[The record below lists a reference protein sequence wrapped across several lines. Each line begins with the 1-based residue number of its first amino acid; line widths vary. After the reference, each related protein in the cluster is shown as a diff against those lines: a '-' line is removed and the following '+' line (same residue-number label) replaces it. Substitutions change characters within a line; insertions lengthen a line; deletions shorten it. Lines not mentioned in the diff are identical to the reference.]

1 MWLRTKRAHQARA
14 AQAGSAQAGAGGR
27 GAGGPGCRQPQ
38 QLDGHRRRDARRVPR
53 PQRQELPPA
62 LVQPAGPQAAPR
74 CVLRLGGR
82 RDHQGARGAAPRR
95 RRPAP
100 AALPARRAPC
110 RPMRRTAAALPQH
123 FCQRGARPVGP
134 SAFVRPPARMRAEVL
149 TCASRQASM
158 RAAACFL
165 ARRAARSTCMTS
177 EPGLV
182 SGDGGPGGQV
192 HGNQVGQD
200 RAAAARSHR
209 QRDQEPLEQHAE
221 AQVHQRRAGQRL
233 RGRAHP
239 AGLAARAPGAAAAA
253 GAPPRTPA
261 AGGKL
266 PDAYA
271 WHDMQGASAPCPPG
285 IQSQAPLQEC
295 CSPSASG
302 LVLPRALSSSGA
314 CSRARTSARATPRL
328 MGHDA
333 LRQGEEPL
341 PPAAAARPRH
351 APARSGAAKRKR
363 SAGGS
368 GRRPEQSPGQ
378 AQRECRPRALCPSL
392 RSPRLNGAFSM
403 CCAWRL
409 LIMCCAGL
417 CIWSNAVRMQVL
429 CAASLGHSCW

>member
-1 MWLRTKRAHQARA
+1 
-14 AQAGSAQAGAGGR
+14 
-27 GAGGPGCRQPQ
+27 
-38 QLDGHRRRDARRVPR
+38 
-53 PQRQELPPA
+53 
-62 LVQPAGPQAAPR
+62 
-74 CVLRLGGR
+74 
-82 RDHQGARGAAPRR
+82 
-95 RRPAP
+95 
-100 AALPARRAPC
+100 
-110 RPMRRTAAALPQH
+110 
-123 FCQRGARPVGP
+123 
-134 SAFVRPPARMRAEVL
+134 
-149 TCASRQASM
+149 
-158 RAAACFL
+158 
-165 ARRAARSTCMTS
+165 MTS
-177 EPGLV
+177 EPSLV

-192 HGNQVGQD
+192 HGNKWAKIARLLPGRTDNAIKNHWNSTLKRKYTSGALVNGY
-200 RAAAARSHR
+200 AAEHI
-209 QRDQEPLEQHAE
+209 QLDWLLEHPELPQLP
-221 AQVHQRRAGQRL
+221 VH
-233 RGRAHP
+233 
-239 AGLAARAPGAAAAA
+239 
-253 GAPPRTPA
+253 PPRTPA

-271 WHDMQGASAPCPPG
+271 WHDWLQRASAPCPPG

-295 CSPSASG
+295 RGPSASG
-302 LVLPRALSSSGA
+302 LMLPRALTSSRA
-314 CSRARTSARATPRL
+314 CSRARTSARAYPRL

-341 PPAAAARPRH
+341 PPSAAARPRH